1 MCPIHF
7 LLIHWS
13 PFLVRLVPTIPG
25 WFGVLMALDLKY
37 CQKSSLKINKPYE
50 FISPSSHACLLRG
63 VTCSSRPEFNA
74 SYLNSISILPLVWL
88 CSVCSHMQTLILRVF
103 RSPNEREWFVF
114 PGSGSQCLSLSANSI
129 TLDTGNKRLSVLFR
143 RSPTLPPSSTCL

>member
-25 WFGVLMALDLKY
+25 WLGVLMALDLKY

-50 FISPSSHACLLRG
+50 FISPRSHACLLRG
-63 VTCSSRPEFNA
+63 VTWSSGPEFNA

-88 CSVCSHMQTLILRVF
+88 RSVCSHMQTLILRVF

-114 PGSGSQCLSLSANSI
+114 PGCQCLSLSANSV